1 VLFQTIGS
9 TLREK
14 NTMKFVYTVLPT
26 VCRNIFVL
34 IAVAMF
40 MFPGSL
46 MAQFGLYNHP
56 ELSWETIE
64 TEHFKIHYHSGEY
77 RTPRL
82 IAKILEE
89 IYDPVTDA
97 YNFEPDAKLD
107 VVVRDHDD
115 YSNGAAYYYD
125 NKIEIWAS
133 SLDFLLRGTSNWL
146 RNVVTHEFTHM
157 IQIQTAR
164 KLPRRIP
171 ALYLQYFGFE
181 EERRPDVLIGFPNRI
196 VSYPIAGTVMPSWFA
211 EGAAQYQTLK
221 QGFETWDSHRDMIL
235 RTRALNNGVY
245 SLAEMGVFGKSSIG
259 NESVYNQGFSFITYL
274 AETYGD
280 DVLKKISKK
289 MSSIT
294 SFTIE
299 RAIGNVTGE
308 DAHDVFNAWKINLE
322 QQYLSRSDRIDKN
335 LKQGTIVREAGTG
348 NVYPEWS
355 PDGTSFVYLSNGQSD
370 FLNATNLY
378 VNYTADD
385 ETKFLT
391 GGVGSPPVWD
401 RSGERIVYSKLTQNE
416 NSSFFYDLY
425 VYTVE
430 SGDEEKL
437 TSSARVHYP
446 SIAPDGK
453 TVYYVSASDRFTT
466 LNVIDIE
473 TKESKVMKAFEGGE
487 DIFVSSV
494 SPDGNRI
501 VFAVSSGFGRD
512 IAIINSDGTGFRY
525 ILKEKYDERNPT
537 FSPDGQKI
545 YYSSDKNGIYNIYDY
560 NLASKESNPL
570 TNVLGGAFMPSISD
584 KGELIFSLYTDD
596 GYKIAVLENMSPVE
610 PAVMVYQPDYGKT
623 VPDIAYDDTD
633 IPDLKAEPYELRY
646 STTFFMPRVVF
657 DYNGTK
663 LGFYSNASDVL
674 GKYTLLA
681 GAAMNAEKDRDL
693 FALIDFRFLKQT
705 FSLELYNTTRNRTL
719 FSEPDE
725 VPDRQDD
732 IEIGYWEAAIGAR
745 QTLSRTQT
753 VMLRASVSRQNFT
766 DDPTI
771 DGVNFRALKLDFY
784 KGLDIG
790 FLWRYRKV
798 LPRLDMVI
806 NPTEGRQITLNYWF
820 KSDEIFQD
828 FIIEAGSFDEL
839 FKQYNYHRIDL
850 DWSEY
855 KNTPFIMD
863 RSAITVN
870 FQGGYISRPV
880 DDFLYYFAG
889 GIRGLKGYSYYSIEG
904 NKKAILSTTYR
915 FPLLRNIAR
924 QIGPWYFDK
933 LYASVGY
940 QVGDAW
946 DTNGGPDI
954 DNLKNVI
961 DLGLRL
967 DTFSFYAYPTKIGF
981 NAAYGLDRTTF
992 GSVETNNFSEQG
1004 REWKFFLTV
1013 LFGYDF

>member
-1 VLFQTIGS
+1 
-9 TLREK
+9 
-14 NTMKFVYTVLPT
+14 MKFENTIVHT
-26 VCRNIFVL
+26 VCSNIFLL
-34 IAVAMF
+34 ITVAVF

-46 MAQFGLYNHP
+46 MAQFGQYNHP
-56 ELSWETIE
+56 ELNWETIE
-64 TEHFKIHYHSGEY
+64 TEHFKIHYHDGEY

-89 IYDPVTDA
+89 IYDPVTGA
-97 YNFEPDAKLD
+97 YNFEPDGKID

-171 ALYLQYFGFE
+171 AVYLQYFGFE
-181 EERRPDVLIGFPNRI
+181 NERRPDVLVGFPNRI
-196 VSYPIAGTVMPSWFA
+196 VSYPISGTVMPSWFA
-211 EGAAQYQTLK
+211 EGAAQYQTMR

-280 DVLKKISKK
+280 DILEKISRK

-299 RAIGNVTGE
+299 QAIGFATGE
-308 DAHDVFNAWKINLE
+308 DAHDVFNTWKINLE
-322 QQYLSRSDRIDKN
+322 QQYLSRSDRIDKK
-335 LKQGTIVREAGTG
+335 LKQGTIVRKAGTG

-355 PDGTSFVYLSNGQSD
+355 PDGSSFAYLSNGKSD
-370 FLNATNLY
+370 FLNATGLY
-378 VNYTADD
+378 VNYTVDD
-385 ETKFLT
+385 ENKYLT

-401 RSGERIVYSKLTQNE
+401 RSGGHIVYSKLTQNK
-416 NSSFFYDLY
+416 NSSFYYDLY

-430 SGDEEKL
+430 SGNEEKL
-437 TSSARVHYP
+437 TSSERVYYP

-453 TVYYVSASDRFTT
+453 TVYYVSASDRFAT
-466 LNVIDIE
+466 LNAIDIE
-473 TKESKVMKAFEGGE
+473 TKESKVIKAFDGGE

-501 VFAVSSGFGRD
+501 TFAVSSGFGRD
-512 IAIINSDGTGFRY
+512 IAIINSDGTEFRY

-560 NLASKESNPL
+560 NLVSHDSNPL
-570 TNVLGGAFMPSISD
+570 TNVLGGAFMPSVSE
-584 KGELIFSLYTDD
+584 KGELVYSLYTDD
-596 GYKIAVLENMSPVE
+596 GYKIAMLEDMSPVE
-610 PAVMVYQPDYGKT
+610 SADMVYKTDYGEA
-623 VPDIAYDDTD
+623 VPDIAYDDSV
-633 IPDLKAEPYELRY
+633 IPDLEAVPYELHY
-646 STTFFMPRVVF
+646 STTFFMPRLVF

-674 GKYTLLA
+674 GNYTLLA

-693 FALIDFRFLKQT
+693 FAIIDFGMLKQT
-705 FSLELYNTTRNRTL
+705 LSLELYNTTRNREI
-719 FSEPDE
+719 FSEPGE
-725 VPDRQDD
+725 PDRQDK

-745 QTLSRTQT
+745 QTLSRTQNL
-753 VMLRASVSRQNFT
+753 MLRASISRQNFN

-771 DGVNFRALKLDFY
+771 GGVNFRALKLDFY
-784 KGLDIG
+784 KGLNVG
-790 FLWRYRKV
+790 LLWRYSKV
-798 LPRLDMVI
+798 LPRLDMTI
-806 NPTEGRQITLNYWF
+806 NPTGGRQIVLNYWY

-828 FIIEAGSFDEL
+828 FIINQQAGTLDEI
-839 FKQYNYHRIDL
+839 FKRYNYHQIDL
-850 DWSEY
+850 DWNEY
-855 KNTPFIMD
+855 ISTPFIMN
-863 RSAITVN
+863 RSAVTVK
-870 FQGGYISRPV
+870 FQGGLISRPV

-904 NKKAILSTTYR
+904 RKMAILSTTYR
-915 FPLLRNIAR
+915 FPLLRNIAQ

-946 DTNGGPDI
+946 DSCGGPDI

-967 DTFSFYAYPTKIGF
+967 DTFSFYSYPTKIGF
-981 NAAYGLDRTTF
+981 NAAYGLNSTTV
-992 GSVETNNFSEQG
+992 GSVETDNFSEQG
-1004 REWKFFLTV
+1004 KEWKFFLTV
-1013 LFGYDF
+1013 LFGYNF